1 MSTVTAVPL
10 RPIAKGSLGKLWLGV
25 GIAALAGIGLA
36 AAGSAQF
43 GRTESGLKYQV
54 LEKGTGPSPGP
65 QDFALVAYKGTLPDG
80 TVFDENARAP
90 MEIGNVVPGFAEAL
104 TMMHKGGHMRVSIPA
119 KLAYG
124 ESPPP
129 GSGIPANA
137 PLQFDIKLIEFK
149 TRAEVMQL
157 QQQMQMQQMMQGGA
171 APGGAM
177 PGAPVAPEAP
187 TAGAPNA
194 E

>member
-1 MSTVTAVPL
+1 MSVTAVPL
-10 RPIAKGSLGKLWLGV
+10 RPIAKGSLSKLWLGV
-25 GIAALAGIGLA
+25 GVAALAGIGLA
-36 AAGSAQF
+36 FTGASQF
-43 GRTESGLKYQV
+43 GATDSGLKFQV
-54 LEKGTGPSPGP
+54 IEKGVGPSPSHD
-65 QDFALVAYKGTLPDG
+65 DFALVGYKGTLPDG

-90 MEIGNVVPGFAEAL
+90 MEVANVVPGFAEAL
-104 TMMHKGGHMRVSIPA
+104 TLMHKGGHMRVWIPA

-129 GSGIPANA
+129 GSGIPANT

-171 APGGAM
+171 GAM
-177 PGAPVAPEAP
+177 PGAPAPMGPEAP
-187 TAGAPNA
+187 AAAEAPKP

>member
-1 MSTVTAVPL
+1 MSVTAVPL
-10 RPIAKGSLGKLWLGV
+10 RPIAKGSLSKLWLGV
-25 GIAALAGIGLA
+25 GVAALAGIGLA
-36 AAGSAQF
+36 AAGSSQF

-54 LEKGTGPSPGP
+54 LEKGVGSSPSHE
-65 QDFALVAYKGTLPDG
+65 DFALVGYKGTLADG

-104 TMMHKGGHMRVSIPA
+104 TMMHKGGHMRVWIPA

-124 ESPPP
+124 ETPPP

-157 QQQMQMQQMMQGGA
+157 QQQMQMQQMLQGG
-171 APGGAM
+171 GL
-177 PGAPVAPEAP
+177 PGAPGAPQGPAPEAP
-187 TAGAPNA
+187 KP